1 MSIEE
6 SIIALDELRPR
17 GMSKA
22 VFVDMILREL
32 PSLIEPDQSALS
44 FSLSKHSEF
53 SHVVANTEHLR
64 HVIRQYYR
72 NVEI

>member
-1 MSIEE
+1 MSDEVKVL
-6 SIIALDELRPR
+6 ALDELRPR

-22 VFVDMILREL
+22 VFVDTILREL
-32 PSLIEPDQSALS
+32 PDLIEPDRLS
-44 FSLSKHSEF
+44 LAFSLNKHREF
-53 SHVVANTEHLR
+53 SGVVCRSEHLR